1 MLYQIASSLK
11 TSKPT
16 KFLVNLL
23 LNDKKFWTFVTDYLQ
38 ITYLLK
44 WVTTKAT
51 KNSVNPALE
60 NNLQPPKT
68 TKNNKCENLIDL
80 IKGICRRPLNIGQ
93 DSVQNQVCRL
103 KKIEKQ
109 KQPENKNKG
118 FVVTCIKKIT
128 FINIYLAH

>member
-1 MLYQIASSLK
+1 MLYQIVSSLK

-23 LNDKKFWTFVTDYLQ
+23 LNDKKVRTFVTDYLQ

-68 TKNNKCENLIDL
+68 TTNNKCENLF
-80 IKGICRRPLNIGQ
+80 
-93 DSVQNQVCRL
+93 DSSKV
-103 KKIEKQ
+103 
-109 KQPENKNKG
+109 
-118 FVVTCIKKIT
+118 FVVGLLT
-128 FINIYLAH
+128 